1 MVIFILQNCVFVIDE
16 CVWNPDMVWQQW
28 ALPPIVTE
36 CLTDLFSD
44 VDYSP
49 VAVTVSTYKNA
60 PRAPPTP
67 LSPLTTA
74 AISV

>member
-16 CVWNPDMVWQQW
+16 YVWNPDMVWQQW
-28 ALPPIVTE
+28 ASPPIVTE
-36 CLTDLFSD
+36 CVTDLFSD
-44 VDYSP
+44 VDYSL

-60 PRAPPTP
+60 HTLPAAP

-74 AISV
+74 TNSV